1 MRNDNILLLR
11 TDTGLEIENS
21 RLGAFIQTTGLD
33 LQHPQRASLEPAGKI
48 PECKAWRKLMLT
60 TSQDAPSN
68 QRQREKNREQYSLFS
83 IIYSLELIPIR

>member
-21 RLGAFIQTTGLD
+21 RLGAFIQPTGLD

-68 QRQREKNREQYSLFS
+68 QRQREREEQRAIFFVFHNLLS
-83 IIYSLELIPIR
+83 